1 MKASLWRPGTTIKVR
16 CPGAWPEAKLAE
28 TKGIPGS
35 PGQVTRLRPALR
47 SDTTLTLL
55 LLGSFRLG
63 FAPRIKEDGK
73 RGNWLRQER
82 DTKRDEG

>member
-1 MKASLWRPGTTIKVR
+1 
-16 CPGAWPEAKLAE
+16 
-28 TKGIPGS
+28 
-35 PGQVTRLRPALR
+35 
-47 SDTTLTLL
+47 
-55 LLGSFRLG
+55 LGSFRLG